1 MATREVVA
9 KLAVFICNHMG
20 FFARSKRADSLPEI
34 RRKILGT
41 PSVSKYKY
49 LSTFA
54 IHILPFVLFEKIMK
68 ILFIL
73 L

>member
-41 PSVSKYKY
+41 PFVPKYKY
-49 LSTFA
+49 LSTSV
-54 IHILPFVLFEKIMK
+54 IHV
-68 ILFIL
+68 
-73 L
+73 